1 MNWRQGAIGIAMN
14 FSTIIRWPLR
24 LGFFKKIT
32 VHVIFMTLLTGFGFM
47 GATAYQFRKEFF
59 RLEYD
64 SAFIVYSALTTYL
77 FNHYQ
82 RHQTFVPRI
91 LDYHMRTQFLRLAD
105 EAGHTIHHR
114 PVHVVVY
121 DYMGRI
127 LYEYVDDDRVTVA
140 EPLTPASLPHAPV
153 LSYDPESTFIQISG
167 PIEITNQDVGFIGIQ
182 IPTTIKRQLGRL
194 FVQSI
199 AILLIIL
206 TLTILM
212 SLIFTRQVLAPI
224 RHLTL
229 AARAVH
235 RGDLSQQVAVVTEDE
250 IGELSTTFN
259 EMVFSMDRR
268 LDVMHRMQDWSVRIG
283 RQMHSKRLFEAL
295 GEMFGRM
302 SMAES
307 YRLYLRDPDRD
318 QLSVRLES
326 GAEELPVTD
335 EDALSRVALQE
346 RWTMYKKED
355 GTFDNEPN
363 NVVELAIPLLSGK
376 HRIGVIRIGRRS
388 DRTLYDDDT
397 LTILQTLAQHA
408 SVAIDNANL
417 YEKLAAQERMAQE
430 MTLARQI
437 QQQMLPRQAP
447 EIPGYEIVGGSAPA
461 LEVGG
466 DYYDYAQPNG
476 NTFVMIGDVSGKGV
490 PAALI
495 MSIVRAL
502 IHTYLE
508 FETSPSDI
516 LRKVNRNISRDL
528 DDEMFVTMTALKLD
542 PEHHRL
548 ILSRAG
554 HEALLIV
561 HADGT
566 SERLTPRGTALGM
579 LETEMFEELLEEEA
593 YDMQPGDTV
602 ILYTDGITE
611 AQNTAHEEFGY
622 ERLEQAVRARAQLP
636 VRDVFEQL
644 IDELH
649 IFTSGVPQLDDI
661 TLVILRRTA

>member
-1 MNWRQGAIGIAMN
+1 M
-14 FSTIIRWPLR
+14 R

-32 VHVIFMTLLTGFGFM
+32 VHVILMTLLTGFGIM
-47 GATAYQFRKEFF
+47 AATAYQFRREFF
-59 RLEYD
+59 RLEND

-82 RHQTFVPRI
+82 RNESFVPRI
-91 LDYHMRTQFLRLAD
+91 IDYHMRTQFLRLAD
-105 EAGHTIHHR
+105 DAGHTIHHR
-114 PVHVVVY
+114 PAHLVIF
-121 DYMGRI
+121 DSMGRI
-127 LYEYVDDDRVTVA
+127 LYEYMDDDRLTTA
-140 EPLTPASLPHAPV
+140 EPLTPASLPHAPI
-153 LSYDPESTFIQISG
+153 LEYDPDSPYIQISG
-167 PIEITNQDVGFIGIQ
+167 PIALNNPDAGFVSIQ

-194 FVQSI
+194 LLQSVMILI
-199 AILLIIL
+199 AVL
-206 TLTILM
+206 TTTLLM
-212 SLIFTRQVLAPI
+212 SLVFTRQVLAPI
-224 RHLTL
+224 RHLTM

-235 RGDLSQQVAVVTEDE
+235 RGDLSQQVSVVTEDE
-250 IGELSTTFN
+250 IGELSDTFN
-259 EMVFSMDRR
+259 EMVFAMDRR

-307 YRLYLRDPDRD
+307 YRLYLQDADRD
-318 QLSVRLES
+318 RLTVRLEY
-326 GAEELPVTD
+326 GADQLPD
-335 EDALSRVALQE
+335 IDDDALTRVALQE

-355 GTFDNEPN
+355 GTFDNEPTQ
-363 NVVELAIPLLSGK
+363 VAELAIPLLSGK

-408 SVAIDNANL
+408 SVAIDNASL

-447 EIPGYEIVGGSAPA
+447 DIPGYEIVGGSAPA

-466 DYYDYAQPNG
+466 DYYDYVPLNG
-476 NTFVMIGDVSGKGV
+476 DTFLIIGDVSGKGV

-495 MSIVRAL
+495 MSIARAL

-508 FETSPSDI
+508 FETSPASM

-528 DDEMFVTMTALKLD
+528 DEEMFVTMTALKLE
-542 PEHHRL
+542 PENNRL
-548 ILSRAG
+548 IFSRAG

-566 SERLTPRGTALGM
+566 AEQLTPLGTALGM
-579 LETEMFEELLEEEA
+579 LEVETFEELLEETT

-602 ILYTDGITE
+602 VLYTDGITE

-622 ERLEQAVRARAQLP
+622 LRLEQAVRSRAHLP
-636 VRDVFEQL
+636 VRDMFEQL
-644 IDELH
+644 IDDLH
-649 IFTSGVPQLDDI
+649 LFTSGVPQLDDI
-661 TLVILRRTA
+661 TLVILRRSA